1 MAAGSHVA
9 YPVVSKARS
18 RAVSLAGIAISRSLM
33 KSRTGLS
40 LRGGHPGEAPTQGQ
54 SQRWWR

>member
-33 KSRTGLS
+33 KLWGIDRFGTDRANPVLMASG
-40 LRGGHPGEAPTQGQ
+40 PNPN
-54 SQRWWR
+54 